1 MQKKV
6 GNEIYKLSVT
16 ILSMYIVYVM
26 IQRGGSIQAIYSARA
41 EENKLFVQLTTYHKY
56 NDGLHEDGE
65 VGTTLMR

>member
-16 ILSMYIVYVM
+16 VLSMYIVYVMIQRGGSM

-41 EENKLFVQLTTYHKY
+41 EENRLFVRSCITDYIPQ
-56 NDGLHEDGE
+56 
-65 VGTTLMR
+65 V